1 MSDARIRVLIA
12 DDSALMRQSVRRV
25 LESDPE
31 IEVLDAARDGLDAL
45 LKVERLQPDVVT
57 LDVEMPRVDGL
68 TALRMLMERSPRPV
82 VMFSSLTA
90 VGTDTTVRALG
101 LGAVDFIQK
110 PSAQHGAG
118 FSTIG
123 DELIGKV
130 KRAARARVRR
140 PHVTASPPPPNA
152 GGSPLYASPDL
163 LGSVRSGMTREGGE
177 VVGFGLGSGRRDAM
191 SGAGG
196 AGVAPRGMLG
206 VATPALYGGGGAP
219 DRLLVVGSS
228 TGGPRALAE
237 LMAGLPGD
245 LPAAALLVQHLPAG
259 FTRSLA
265 ERLDQGSALAVA
277 EAQEHDALVTGRALV
292 APGDLHLKLGG
303 ARVMLDQGPR
313 RHGVRPSVDTTL
325 EDAAEA
331 FGPAVLAVI
340 LTGMGEDGTAGAR
353 AVKAAGG
360 VVLAEDESTCV
371 VYGLPRSVIA
381 AGLADEVV
389 PLDQM
394 AAAIGRRLAAL
405 PARAA
410 RRAVHV

>member
-1 MSDARIRVLIA
+1 MSDLSTGTPAAALGVAAGRRIRVLIA
-12 DDSALMRQSVRRV
+12 DDSALMRQGVRRV
-25 LESDPE
+25 LEVDPE
-31 IEVLDAARDGLDAL
+31 IEVLDTARDGLDAL
-45 LKVERLQPDVVT
+45 LKVEKLQPDVIT
-57 LDVEMPRVDGL
+57 MDVEMPRVDGL

-90 VGTDTTVRALG
+90 AGTETTVRALG

-110 PSAQHGAG
+110 PSGQLGTG
-118 FSTIG
+118 FSGIAG
-123 DELIGKV
+123 ELIAKV
-130 KRAARARVRR
+130 KTAARARVRR
-140 PHVTASPPPPNA
+140 PHTPRSPHPPHAAGDPARPRGAAGAGPAFGRAAAGPAGAGHSTAA
-152 GGSPLYASPDL
+152 GTGPLAPL
-163 LGSVRSGMTREGGE
+163 PTL
-177 VVGFGLGSGRRDAM
+177 FGSG
-191 SGAGG
+191 
-196 AGVAPRGMLG
+196 P
-206 VATPALYGGGGAP
+206 AP

-237 LMAGLPGD
+237 LLAGLPGD
-245 LPAAALLVQHLPAG
+245 LPGAALIVQHLPAG

-277 EAQEHDALVTGRALV
+277 EAQEHDALATGRALV
-292 APGDLHLKLGG
+292 APGDFHLKLAGC
-303 ARVMLDQGPR
+303 RVTLDQGAR

-371 VYGLPRSVIA
+371 VFGMPRSVIA

-394 AAAIGRRLAAL
+394 AAAIRRHLAAL

-410 RRAVHV
+410 RRAIHV

>member
-45 LKVERLQPDVVT
+45 LKVERLQPDAVT

-163 LGSVRSGMTREGGE
+163 LGGVRSGMTREGGE

-371 VYGLPRSVIA
+371 VYGMPRSVIA